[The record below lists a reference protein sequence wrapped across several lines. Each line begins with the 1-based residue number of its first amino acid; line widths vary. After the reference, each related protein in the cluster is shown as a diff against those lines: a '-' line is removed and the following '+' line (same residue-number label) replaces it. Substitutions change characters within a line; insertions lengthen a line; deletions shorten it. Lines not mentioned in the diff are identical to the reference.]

1 LRTTTN
7 VRQDILVDPWLGS
20 ARKLD
25 DKLTATLLFIMRP
38 CVANP
43 IVLDLKATRL
53 KVYQSSAPLWFRPN
67 ANIQHCG

>member
-7 VRQDILVDPWLGS
+7 VCQDILVDPRLGS

-53 KVYQSSAPLWFRPN
+53 EVYQASAILWVRPN
-67 ANIQHCG
+67 AHVQHCG

>member
-7 VRQDILVDPWLGS
+7 VCQDILVDPWLGS

-25 DKLTATLLFIMRP
+25 NELTATLLLVMRP

-53 KVYQSSAPLWFRPN
+53 KVYQSSTILWVRPN
-67 ANIQHCG
+67 THVQHCG

>member
-1 LRTTTN
+1 LRATTN
-7 VRQDILVDPWLGS
+7 VCKDILVNPWLGS

-25 DKLTATLLFIMRP
+25 DELTTTLLLIMLPRI
-38 CVANP
+38 ANS

-53 KVYQSSAPLWFRPN
+53 EVYQASAIFWVRPN